1 MRRPVLILCGAL
13 AVAAAVF
20 VLCYFAMA
28 RARVPAPTDAK
39 DDLAWLRDE
48 FKPSDAEMARIRQL
62 HEGYLP
68 KCDEMC
74 ARIAAKNRELREVLA
89 ASTNFTPVI
98 DQKLAEAAALR
109 AECQGH
115 MLRHFYEV
123 SHAMPPEQGLRYL
136 EEMKRTTLGLHS
148 RQEQTMTGTNALSHG
163 QP

>member
-1 MRRPVLILCGAL
+1 MRRPVFILSGAL

-20 VLCYFAMA
+20 ALGYFAMA
-28 RARVPAPTDAK
+28 RVRVPAPTDAT

-68 KCDEMC
+68 KCGEMC
-74 ARIAAKNRELREVLA
+74 ARIAAKNGELREVLA
-89 ASTNFTPVI
+89 AATNFAPVI

-109 AECQGH
+109 AECQGQ

-123 SHAMPPEQGLRYL
+123 SHAMPPEQGRRYL
-136 EEMKRTTLGLHS
+136 EQMKRATLGLHA
-148 RQEQTMTGTNALSHG
+148 RQEQTMTGTNAPLHV